1 MDFVKKYKLRI
12 LSILSVLFLF
22 LPFVKQCEINDDSP
36 EQSKCQGCIVEVNK
50 TEIISNYLSDL
61 EIYFTEESESV
72 IDLTFQIKG
81 FFETNMLNDLGLF
94 LMLFSSIFSIL
105 LVLFSLLGLYEIFN
119 NKFKNTSKVYLINL
133 ILILLIMLINGYAFI
148 DRIGQVKIGFYL
160 LLITNFYLFRHF
172 RKLKI
177 DK

>member
-1 MDFVKKYKLRI
+1 MDFIKKYKLRI

-22 LPFVKQCEINDDSP
+22 LPFVKQCDNVEYVNSNPICDGCEVSADS
-36 EQSKCQGCIVEVNK
+36 QSLISD
-50 TEIISNYLSDL
+50 IIFYLKV
-61 EIYFTEESESV
+61 YFVEESKSV
-72 IDLTFQIKG
+72 IDLTFQIKDLFG
-81 FFETNMLNDLGLF
+81 VNILNDLGVFLLF
-94 LMLFSSIFSIL
+94 LSSIFSIL
-105 LVLFSLLGLYEIFN
+105 LVLFSLLELYEIFN

-148 DRIGQVKIGFYL
+148 DRIGQIKIGFYL
-160 LLITNFYLFRHF
+160 LLITNFYLFNCF